1 MDKNP
6 TESKEGKETNQDGEE
21 KTSRHDY
28 SVKDNNSTANNTIL
42 ISTDEIDSS
51 AEGPII
57 DKGVKIN
64 ELQNKGEEAHSYGVV
79 SSSVINTN
87 GSVEEIFQGNKFSSD
102 ISYGKTNQ
110 SNSVDDVASANIS
123 PKENEIADVSS
134 EETDD
139 RAPVVLS
146 QMEYHEVASNLINQR
161 INTMDSFIFK
171 SNMEQ
176 NKENYMNKS
185 NRLNPSLQNASRME
199 TETEDRRSLI
209 LPKSNRNDAE
219 VGSSQETT
227 NNGLQKISRME
238 VELESQTKAKQS
250 DTVKASRMEV
260 ELEKHKDETSSNILP
275 LSKMEDNVGHAEAA
289 TSVFR
294 KASRM
299 ETEVKNNN
307 YLESDATKATDR
319 QEAKYMESLQKI
331 SRMDD
336 RRLYVDKAV
345 LLTVHKVTLLRL
357 LQYTSTALNKKF
369 FVLCWLA

>member
-1 MDKNP
+1 VDKNP
-6 TESKEGKETNQDGEE
+6 KEYKDKSEEKKTNLDGEE

-28 SVKDNNSTANNTIL
+28 SVNDNNSIANNSIL
-42 ISTDEIDSS
+42 ISCNETDSS
-51 AEGPII
+51 AEGHII
-57 DKGVKIN
+57 DKRVKIN
-64 ELQNKGEEAHSYGVV
+64 ELLNKDEEAHSNGEV

-87 GSVEEIFQGNKFSSD
+87 GSVEEMFQGNKFSSD

-123 PKENEIADVSS
+123 PKENEIAESSS

-161 INTMDSFIFK
+161 INTMDSFILK

-219 VGSSQETT
+219 AGSSQETM
-227 NNGLQKISRME
+227 NIGLQKISRME
-238 VELESQTKAKQS
+238 VELESQATAKQS

-260 ELEKHKDETSSNILP
+260 ELDKQKDETSSNIPP
-275 LSKMEDNVGHAEAA
+275 LSKMEENAGHAEAAA

-299 ETEVKNNN
+299 ETEVENNN

-319 QEAKYMESLQKI
+319 QEAKYMESLQKL

-336 RRLYVDKAV
+336 RRLYVDKEV
-345 LLTVHKVTLLRL
+345 LLTVHKVTL
-357 LQYTSTALNKKF
+357 
-369 FVLCWLA
+369 